1 MNSAIA
7 FCFGPVVVYWS
18 GIVIACG
25 VFAGFLLA
33 YSLYTAHSGRG
44 SDMWILFAFAMI
56 LGVFFSRLLHVLSN
70 PEQYENLPRAFFDGS
85 QGSFWLPGAMLALVP
100 AAVLAKRFG
109 AGASPA
115 ELLDAAAPGAALA
128 VAFIRFSALF
138 TNACRSVLSI
148 SSPALQHYPFAAP
161 APYTDASGDV
171 VWHFASFFVMA
182 VAMLLVTV
190 ALVAFYIR
198 CHGEKTKTPCSR
210 RGNIARISLAVYC
223 AVEFVIDSTR
233 SDASPVH
240 FLLLRVLNRF
250 AASVRLTQLFAV
262 ASLILVMGYYTRCSG
277 LANGVQKKQKLL
289 CVLFACA
296 LLGCILTEVLLRRA
310 DAYMP
315 LYIAQAFCAALA
327 VTAVWLQYRS
337 CRDDAPEDSDEPLY

>member
-44 SDMWILFAFAMI
+44 SDIWILFAFAMI

-85 QGSFWLPGAMLALVP
+85 QGSFWLPGAVLALVP

-115 ELLDAAAPGAALA
+115 ELLDATAPGAALA
-128 VAFIRFSALF
+128 VAFIRISALF
-138 TNACRSVLSI
+138 NNACRSVFSI

-190 ALVAFYIR
+190 ATGRRQRRLAAAAATSQGSLWR
-198 CHGEKTKTPCSR
+198 CT
-210 RGNIARISLAVYC
+210 
-223 AVEFVIDSTR
+223 
-233 SDASPVH
+233 
-240 FLLLRVLNRF
+240 
-250 AASVRLTQLFAV
+250 VR
-262 ASLILVMGYYTRCSG
+262 
-277 LANGVQKKQKLL
+277 
-289 CVLFACA
+289 
-296 LLGCILTEVLLRRA
+296 
-310 DAYMP
+310 
-315 LYIAQAFCAALA
+315 
-327 VTAVWLQYRS
+327 
-337 CRDDAPEDSDEPLY
+337 